1 MVPAISTAAQGIAFR
16 HLERMT
22 DDTGL
27 LEHGMGCI
35 PRREEGYTTDDN
47 ARALWACLE
56 WLDLIPAEDAGRRE
70 TLTRLADRYLSFLLW
85 AARKDGTFHNNF
97 TYGRLPEEEEPSEDC
112 HGRTLWALALAA
124 ERWTDNRR
132 GVVAKTLLAAALP
145 HVEAMCSLRGQSH
158 ALLALCRLLE
168 AADGQD
174 APGNGG
180 LGVHVAEFPSLR
192 QIEGWADLLEE
203 RLTDA
208 FRRHA
213 DPRWPWPEAAMTY
226 ANGILPA
233 ALLAAYLRSGRR
245 ETGDIARRMLDFLIE
260 KMTAAEGW
268 IRPIGNKGWC
278 TREHCARWDQQ
289 PLEAMKLALACRYGW
304 LAFGD
309 PQYAETAR
317 ACRAWFHGR
326 NDAGTP
332 LVDEDGGCC
341 DGLNEDGPNC
351 NRGAQSTLAYLL
363 TEAISLRMERNIAE
377 AAGEPAAL
385 ERLQD
390 VRHP

>member
-1 MVPAISTAAQGIAFR
+1 MVPAISTEAQGVAFR

-27 LEHGMGCI
+27 LEHSMGCI

-56 WLDLIPAEDAGRRE
+56 WLDLLPPEDAGRRE
-70 TLTRLADRYLSFLLW
+70 TLAGLADRYLSFLLW

-112 HGRTLWALALAA
+112 HGRALWALALAA

-132 GVVAKTLLAAALP
+132 GVVAETLLAAALP
-145 HVEAMCSLRGQSH
+145 HVETMRSLRGRSH

-168 AADGQD
+168 AADRKG
-174 APGNGG
+174 APGPGNGG
-180 LGVHVAEFPSLR
+180 PGVHGGEFPSLP
-192 QIEGWADLLEE
+192 QIEGWANLLEK
-203 RLTDA
+203 RLTDS
-208 FRRHA
+208 FLEHA
-213 DPRWPWPEAAMTY
+213 DARWRWPEAAMTY

-233 ALLAAYLRSGRR
+233 ALCAAYLRSGRR
-245 ETGDIARRMLDFLIE
+245 ETGDIARQALDFLIE
-260 KMTAAEGW
+260 KMTTPEGW

-289 PLEAMKLALACRYGW
+289 PLEAMKLALACRYGH
-304 LAFGD
+304 LAFGGSR
-309 PQYAETAR
+309 YAETAR
-317 ACRAWFHGR
+317 ACRAWFHGL
-326 NDAGTP
+326 NDAGVP

-341 DGLNEDGPNC
+341 DGLHEEGPNC
-351 NRGAQSTLAYLL
+351 NRGAESTLSYLL
-363 TEAISLRMERNIAE
+363 TEAICLRMAREAGE
-377 AAGEPAAL
+377 AAGQPAAMGPSP
-385 ERLQD
+385 D
-390 VRHP
+390 